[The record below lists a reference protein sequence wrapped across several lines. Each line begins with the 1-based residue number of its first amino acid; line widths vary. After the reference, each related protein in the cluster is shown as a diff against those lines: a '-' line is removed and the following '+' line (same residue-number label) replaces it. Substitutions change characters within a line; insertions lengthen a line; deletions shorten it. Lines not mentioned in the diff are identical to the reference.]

1 VIEAQ
6 DSIILSTENGHIN
19 CLKCTADKSFI
30 VVHNNEGRVTGNYR
44 AGSSIDLVT
53 SGQEITGNFYSP
65 RIWVKNDGATITGHF
80 GGVLPES
87 RNGSLLVLT
96 TFGRVVADIDFS
108 HLALGRE
115 RYGRLDRQLKN
126 EIVPIRLGIQS
137 SDIVTTI
144 TSLPPHIG
152 IALEASAVDGGMTL
166 IAPDQLQT
174 VLDLQVVADAMTSI
188 DLGDSESRK
197 NKYLWMDKHSIDD
210 GRWRGPVH
218 GSLSYVDHPR
228 GLPIPKAR
236 STISIV
242 AARCLSLIV

>member
-242 AARCLSLIV
+242 AAQFVNLLV

>member
-1 VIEAQ
+1 
-6 DSIILSTENGHIN
+6 
-19 CLKCTADKSFI
+19 
-30 VVHNNEGRVTGNYR
+30 
-44 AGSSIDLVT
+44 
-53 SGQEITGNFYSP
+53 
-65 RIWVKNDGATITGHF
+65 
-80 GGVLPES
+80 
-87 RNGSLLVLT
+87 VLT

-108 HLALGRE
+108 HLSPE
-115 RYGRLDRQLKN
+115 RTQYGNTDVGQLKSD
-126 EIVPIRLGIQS
+126 IVHIRLGMQS
-137 SDIVTTI
+137 SDIMTTI

-152 IALEASAVDGGMTL
+152 IALGASAVDGGMTL
-166 IAPDQLQT
+166 IVPDQLQAT
-174 VLDLQVVADAMTSI
+174 LDLQVVADAMTTI

-242 AARCLSLIV
+242 AAHDVNLVL